1 MQGRSQET
9 VGPSQFPEAAMQYRL
24 WISFLVIF
32 LLVKYAQAQRYGM
45 SAIAG
50 TGSVHV
56 RVVFDNDRHA
66 GGNLLVRLMKGSSS
80 TPVDTSYT
88 NDTGQAEFHM
98 VPIGEYNV
106 EVSGEGIEMTR
117 SPVFEVD
124 ERKVT
129 QSQYVVV
136 HRLTESGPKLVNSK
150 SAAVSASDLN
160 IPAKA
165 RKELDKANESILLQD
180 FKKGLQHLQ
189 KAITIAPRYV
199 TAYNN
204 LGVLYARMND
214 VAHEQEALEK
224 AVSLDDHFALALLN
238 LGRLCIQQ
246 KNFLKAESLL
256 GKAVGIEPTNPE
268 SLMLLADAEYMDEH
282 YDAAISNARQ
292 AHAVAPDHPS
302 FAHYIAARAYEHEN
316 KPQAALAEFQ
326 IFLQEEPNGPR
337 AEHVRRDIARMASAQ

>member
-1 MQGRSQET
+1 ML
-9 VGPSQFPEAAMQYRL
+9 YRL
-24 WISFLVIF
+24 WISFLVVA
-32 LLVKYAQAQRYGM
+32 LVAKYAQAQRYSV
-45 SAIAG
+45 SAIPG

-66 GGNLLVRLMKGSSS
+66 GANLLVRLMKGSSS

-88 NDTGQAEFHM
+88 GDTGQAEFHM
-98 VPIGEYNV
+98 VAVGVYNV
-106 EVSGEGIEMTR
+106 EVSGEGIESTR

-136 HRLTESGPKLVNSK
+136 HRLTEGAPKLVNSK

-160 IPAKA
+160 VPAKA
-165 RKELDKANESILLQD
+165 RKELDKANESILLQG
-180 FKKGLQHLQ
+180 FKKALQHLQ
-189 KAITIAPRYV
+189 KAITIAPGYV

-214 VAHEQEALEK
+214 VVHEQEALEK

-238 LGRLCIQQ
+238 LGKLCVQL
-246 KNFLKAESLL
+246 KNFPKAENLL
-256 GKAVGIEPTNPE
+256 GRAVGLEPTNPE
-268 SLMLLADAEYMDEH
+268 SLMLLADAEYMDGH
-282 YDAAISNARQ
+282 YDAAISNAHQ

-302 FAHYIAARAYEHEN
+302 FAHYIAARAYQHKS
-316 KPQAALAEFQ
+316 KPQEALAEFQ
-326 IFLQEEPNGPR
+326 MFLQEEPNGPR